1 MTAKEVKEKKPRKL
15 KSKKEDI
22 KEDINNTSSKECSKN
37 KEYIGKK
44 NLFIVES
51 PAKIKKIQYFLGNDF
66 VVKASV
72 GHIRD
77 LDKKKGNNLT
87 PLERMG
93 IDVDNDFK
101 PHYINDPSKRKVIT
115 DLKKEMADTDLVWL
129 APDEDREGEGIAWH
143 LKEVLKVND
152 SKIRRVTFNEITKN
166 AVCKS
171 LDNPRTIDMNL
182 VNAQQSRRILDR
194 LVGFELSPVLWKF
207 FSGQKLSAGRVQS
220 VVAKLIYERENEIKD
235 FISEN
240 YFKIEGNIYRNN
252 NDETV
257 NKSISKSSK
266 TSKTKKSKV
275 ELVDNVFNLDI
286 VYNQNVYNSDII
298 TQYFKIVQNNNL
310 KVIDYKKGTEN
321 RNPAPPYTT
330 STLQQDASNKH
341 SIGSKQT
348 MEAAQ
353 KLYESG
359 LITYMRT
366 DSVALSDVALGMLKK
381 EVIERF
387 GEENYKFRKF
397 NTKSKGAQEAH
408 ECIRPTHMDI
418 HDVSMISDD
427 KLIPKDGFTTN
438 MRKIYKLIWKRTV
451 GSQMVPAEYDTY
463 DVKFNFDMDFSNV
476 DVSDS
481 GSGDVSDSGS
491 GDVDDGVSTLSEVIN
506 SVNNNYTC
514 KYRNLIKL
522 GFLLVYQ
529 NNLKTKKKEDNGMED
544 ENCLKEDNKD
554 SKGNNEGDID
564 EEDENKDCLDKELIK
579 FLESIKIGDIFSYKK
594 IYAEEKQTNSKTRFN
609 EANLVKTLENKQ
621 IGRPSTYAGIIS
633 VILDRGYVAK
643 KTIPSYSKDTKIISM
658 VNGVSEITNNEI
670 KKKIPAERNKLVI
683 TDEGIKVVKFLQE
696 HFPTIMDYKFTAT
709 MEENLDKI
717 ASGESNMKDVL
728 KMFYSQ
734 FHPEVDTIMKSN
746 ISADN
751 NKQKL
756 GAGSKVNDRR
766 HVGTDPDSGS
776 NIYVLTAR
784 YGPVVQ
790 LGEKNALFAP
800 ILDKNL
806 DMNDITVEEAL
817 DIIENRKKY
826 LESKKN
832 NEKTNGTK
840 SAYKSGTKSGYK
852 KWSKK

>member
-1 MTAKEVKEKKPRKL
+1 
-15 KSKKEDI
+15 
-22 KEDINNTSSKECSKN
+22 
-37 KEYIGKK
+37 
-44 NLFIVES
+44 
-51 PAKIKKIQYFLGNDF
+51 
-66 VVKASV
+66 
-72 GHIRD
+72 
-77 LDKKKGNNLT
+77 
-87 PLERMG
+87 
-93 IDVDNDFK
+93 
-101 PHYINDPSKRKVIT
+101 
-115 DLKKEMADTDLVWL
+115 
-129 APDEDREGEGIAWH
+129 
-143 LKEVLKVND
+143 
-152 SKIRRVTFNEITKN
+152 
-166 AVCKS
+166 
-171 LDNPRTIDMNL
+171 
-182 VNAQQSRRILDR
+182 
-194 LVGFELSPVLWKF
+194 
-207 FSGQKLSAGRVQS
+207 
-220 VVAKLIYERENEIKD
+220 
-235 FISEN
+235 
-240 YFKIEGNIYRNN
+240 
-252 NDETV
+252 
-257 NKSISKSSK
+257 
-266 TSKTKKSKV
+266 
-275 ELVDNVFNLDI
+275 
-286 VYNQNVYNSDII
+286 
-298 TQYFKIVQNNNL
+298 
-310 KVIDYKKGTEN
+310 
-321 RNPAPPYTT
+321 
-330 STLQQDASNKH
+330 
-341 SIGSKQT
+341 
-348 MEAAQ
+348 
-353 KLYESG
+353 
-359 LITYMRT
+359 
-366 DSVALSDVALGMLKK
+366 
-381 EVIERF
+381 
-387 GEENYKFRKF
+387 
-397 NTKSKGAQEAH
+397 
-408 ECIRPTHMDI
+408 
-418 HDVSMISDD
+418 
-427 KLIPKDGFTTN
+427 
-438 MRKIYKLIWKRTV
+438 
-451 GSQMVPAEYDTY
+451 MVPAEYDTY

-476 DVSDS
+476 DIRYSSSDNN
-481 GSGDVSDSGS
+481 GNVDVITS

-529 NNLKTKKKEDNGMED
+529 NNLKTKKKDDENNDT

-594 IYAEEKQTNSKTRFN
+594 MYAEEKQTNSKTRFN

-643 KTIPSYSKDTKIISM
+643 KTIHSYSKDTKIISM
-658 VNGVSEITNNEI
+658 VNGVSEITNDEI

-832 NEKTNGTK
+832 SEKNEKTNGTK
-840 SAYKSGTKSGYK
+840 SGYKSGTRSGYK